1 MSSTIRLK
9 SERNT
14 VGLESARN
22 SNIPVLEIFV
32 NGSFYTAIVGTNFNP
47 KLGRYTKYIFSTDSL
62 HSIVEPNGDF
72 DVLFDSLSD
81 ELLNL
86 DQEALDNLRFKDFTG
101 K

>member
-22 SNIPVLEIFV
+22 SNIPVHEIFV

-47 KLGRYTKYIFSTDSL
+47 KLGRYTKYRFSTDSL
-62 HSIVEPNGDF
+62 HSIAEPNEDL
-72 DVLFDSLSD
+72 DVLFNSLSD

-86 DQEALDNLRFKDFTG
+86 SQEALDNLRFKDFIG
-101 K
+101 E